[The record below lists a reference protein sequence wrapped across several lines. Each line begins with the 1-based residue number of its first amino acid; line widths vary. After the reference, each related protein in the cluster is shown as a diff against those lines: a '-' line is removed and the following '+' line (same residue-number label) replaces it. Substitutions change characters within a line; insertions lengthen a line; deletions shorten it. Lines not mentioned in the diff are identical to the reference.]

1 MGRANR
7 IPSDFAAPG
16 VEALADGLAASTV
29 TTAGAK
35 ARHETVASVGAAA
48 CQVCVTDSRIE
59 AGDHDTRTVPLFP
72 AAEGVDVADRLTAI
86 LIGASGSGVG
96 GGA

>member
-16 VEALADGLAASTV
+16 VEAFADGLAASTV

-35 ARHETVASVGAAA
+35 ARHETVAGVRVAA

-72 AAEGVDVADRLTAI
+72 AAEGVDDADRLTAI